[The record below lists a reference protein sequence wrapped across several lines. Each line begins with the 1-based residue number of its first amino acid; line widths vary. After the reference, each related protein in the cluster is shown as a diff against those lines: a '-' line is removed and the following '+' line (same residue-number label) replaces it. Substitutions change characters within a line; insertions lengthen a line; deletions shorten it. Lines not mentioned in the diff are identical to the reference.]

1 MIGKLI
7 YCSVELER
15 KVASLYQELA
25 SLAESGEQFASLL
38 LKQIGLE
45 SMVHSE
51 VLRSLGVSLGLYEET
66 GECQT
71 LIGDVWSRV
80 EEAYSK
86 IKQPGKA
93 DVRGVLKE
101 LVSLEGFVGEE
112 TYHRLLLP
120 LLEKVLQDRDSL
132 RLAKLV
138 LEKIIQD
145 EGFHE
150 KAVNS
155 ILKY

>member
-1 MIGKLI
+1 
-7 YCSVELER
+7 
-15 KVASLYQELA
+15 
-25 SLAESGEQFASLL
+25 
-38 LKQIGLE
+38 
-45 SMVHSE
+45 MVHSE
-51 VLRSLGVSLGLYEET
+51 ILRSLGTSLGLYEET
-66 GECQT
+66 EECQT